1 MLDPRIPMTGKTLE
15 SGLRMGAMISDSIA
29 GQRSRSALQEAQ
41 ARINAGEDYNSVIQQ
56 LMAKDPSAAQQL
68 MNLKQGNMQL
78 DAQAQEMDMIK
89 QKYGMAKLQAAAM
102 PMLGAIM
109 QNDPKVQDKLIDEAS
124 LIFKGQSDGVFESLQ
139 GIKGLQGNQRIDA
152 LTGLVKTMRSAGIF
166 PDDPSQ
172 MMQQSQ
178 PADVAKFE
186 YWKQLNPNATEQ
198 QQRDAYERIINPY
211 ERSFASGMGAGQAR
225 IATEQGLNPILGAR
239 EAAKT
244 EAVEQTATGQAELKS
259 AQLEADKAQNL
270 AKEEETRKAK
280 QIELSRQTATLAK
293 EIANSPNLGSV
304 TGFAAMTPTI
314 NPESQDLIIKAQQ
327 LLALLTAD
335 NLKLMSGVLTDK
347 DIEML
352 QTLSSGMKIDDK
364 GIKGSEQAIRQ
375 RLVEIATNIEKTLAE
390 KSGAAPAQQ
399 QTPAA
404 TPPPPANVGR
414 FKIEVE

>member
-1 MLDPRIPMTGKTLE
+1 MFDTSIYSQRNFGQ
-15 SGLRMGAMISDSIA
+15 GLRSLTNTV
-29 GQRSRSALQEAQ
+29 GQVIENEPIRNAASRIQ
-41 ARINAGEDYNSVIQQ
+41 AGESQQAVISQ
-56 LMAKDPSAAQQL
+56 LMSQSPQAAQQL
-68 MNLKQGNMQL
+68 IDLLARQQSMDAGVVEMNALKQR
-78 DAQAQEMDMIK
+78 
-89 QKYGMAKLQAAAM
+89 YGMQKLQTAAM

-109 QNDPKVQDKLIDEAS
+109 QDDPKVQDKLIDEAS
-124 LIFKGQSDGVFESLQ
+124 SIFKGQSDGVYESLQ
-139 GIKGLQGNQRIDA
+139 SIKGLQGNQRVDA

-172 MMQQSQ
+172 VMQQSQ

-186 YWKQLNPNATEQ
+186 YWKQLNPNATEK

-239 EAAKT
+239 KAGEV
-244 EAVEQTATGQAELKS
+244 EAVEGTATGQAELKS

-335 NLKLMSGVLTDK
+335 NLKLMSGVLTEK

-390 KSGAAPAQQ
+390 KSGAAPSQQ
-399 QTPAA
+399 QQPAA
-404 TPPPPANVGR
+404 RNESDIMKEYGL
-414 FKIEVE
+414 

>member
-1 MLDPRIPMTGKTLE
+1 MWTQLEPHLDYVEQIYFAGGEPLLMEEHYRILDELVRRKRFDVRLIYNTNFTHTDLKG
-15 SGLRMGAMISDSIA
+15 
-29 GQRSRSALQEAQ
+29 
-41 ARINAGEDYNSVIQQ
+41 NSV
-56 LMAKDPSAAQQL
+56 
-68 MNLKQGNMQL
+68 
-78 DAQAQEMDMIK
+78 
-89 QKYGMAKLQAAAM
+89 
-102 PMLGAIM
+102 
-109 QNDPKVQDKLIDEAS
+109 
-124 LIFKGQSDGVFESLQ
+124 
-139 GIKGLQGNQRIDA
+139 
-152 LTGLVKTMRSAGIF
+152 
-166 PDDPSQ
+166 
-172 MMQQSQ
+172 
-178 PADVAKFE
+178 FE

-211 ERSFASGMGAGQAR
+211 ERSYASGMGAGQAR
-225 IATEQGLNPILGAR
+225 IATEQGLNPILNAR
-239 EAAKT
+239 KVGEV
-244 EAVEQTATGQAELKS
+244 EAVEGTATGQAELKS

-364 GIKGSEQAIRQ
+364 GIKGSELDIRQ
-375 RLVEIATNIEKTLAE
+375 RLVEIATNIEKTLAG
-390 KSGAAPAQQ
+390 KSGASPSQQ
-399 QTPAA
+399 QQPAA
-404 TPPPPANVGR
+404 RNESDIMKEYGL
-414 FKIEVE
+414 

>member
-1 MLDPRIPMTGKTLE
+1 MLDSSIARTGRSLE
-15 SGLRMGAMISDSIA
+15 SGLRSGMAIGGAISQGMSKN
-29 GQRSRSALQEAQ
+29 ALQEAQ

-56 LMAKDPSAAQQL
+56 LMAKDPAAAQQL
-68 MNLKQGNMQL
+68 MNLKQGSMNL

-89 QKYGMAKLQAAAM
+89 QKYGMQKLQTAAM

-124 LIFKGQSDGVFESLQ
+124 SIFKGQSDGVFESLQ

-166 PDDPSQ
+166 PEDPSQ

-211 ERSFASGMGAGQAR
+211 ERSFASGMGAGDAR
-225 IATEQGLNPILGAR
+225 LVTEQGLNPILNAR
-239 EAAKT
+239 KAGEIQVT
-244 EAVEQTATGQAELKS
+244 EQTASGQADLKL

-280 QIELSRQTATLAK
+280 QIDISRQAATLAK
-293 EIANSPNLGSV
+293 EIANSPQLGSV
-304 TGFAAMTPTI
+304 TGLMAETKTF
-314 NPESQDLIIKAQQ
+314 NPESRDLIIKAQQ
-327 LLALLTAD
+327 LVAMLTAE
-335 NLKLMSGVLTDK
+335 NLKLMSGVLTQPDM
-347 DIEML
+347 ELL
-352 QTLSSGMKIDDK
+352 QTLSTGLRVDDK
-364 GIKGSEQAIRQ
+364 GIKGSEQAVAAQ
-375 RLVEIATNIEKTLAE
+375 LNALASKIEKTLAE
-390 KSGAAPAQQ
+390 KGGSKDK
-399 QTPAA
+399 
-404 TPPPPANVGR
+404 V
-414 FKIEVE
+414 VEWSSM